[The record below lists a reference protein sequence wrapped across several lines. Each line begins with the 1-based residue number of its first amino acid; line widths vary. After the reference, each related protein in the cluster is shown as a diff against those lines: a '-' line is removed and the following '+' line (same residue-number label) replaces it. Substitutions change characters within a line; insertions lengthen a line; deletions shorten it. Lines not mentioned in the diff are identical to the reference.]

1 MLFSK
6 VFSRHIDCLT
16 DWKVI
21 LTSKNPNWR
30 KPQNQKLKNDVL
42 SNVVKF
48 LNLTFRLKNR
58 WVNSDPDDVTFE
70 SGVQPESVHSGTPFS
85 EATSRT
91 SISRSA
97 SNFGE
102 IPIKTPD
109 KTPNKTPIKTPNK
122 FDLKA
127 RPIAQVAPIS
137 DLQNNDEGDGD
148 SDYLPPGDNSESED
162 DEPKTKRTRSDEG
175 TDVSKV
181 ARANFIKSL
190 KSFRKK
196 HPTKE
201 EVSALELFHHA
212 NHGLRK
218 ADMVRIMKDAGFTDS
233 ELIRKVHA
241 KVKTATC
248 EYLKPRWSKLQF
260 FHSFFSFS
268 HQYFPTNQ

>member
-1 MLFSK
+1 M
-6 VFSRHIDCLT
+6 
-16 DWKVI
+16 
-21 LTSKNPNWR
+21 
-30 KPQNQKLKNDVL
+30 
-42 SNVVKF
+42 VKF

-58 WVNSDPDDVTFE
+58 CVNSDPDDVTFE
-70 SGVQPESVHSGTPFS
+70 SVVQPESVHSGNPFS

-91 SISRSA
+91 SISGSP
-97 SNFGE
+97 SNFDE
-102 IPIKTPD
+102 IPTKTPD
-109 KTPNKTPIKTPNK
+109 KTPSKTPNK
-122 FDLKA
+122 TRKFNLKA
-127 RPIAQVAPIS
+127 RPIAQVVPIS
-137 DLQNNDEGDGD
+137 DLQNNDDGDGD

-162 DEPKTKRTRSDEG
+162 DEPQTKRTRSDEG

-241 KVKTATC
+241 KVKTAIY
-248 EYLKPRWSKLQF
+248 EYLKPR
-260 FHSFFSFS
+260 
-268 HQYFPTNQ
+268 